1 MKKQYKIT
9 SENLSIY
16 GDLVTGRLVM
26 VLSEEENR
34 DFQLMSEKERLS
46 YLNLEGIFE
55 ITRFRV
61 KENEAPEWIE
71 VEEIEVPV
79 KGEETVT
86 ITVEEYENLLAARK
100 LKDRYKIKLSKV
112 EAERYKYYL
121 IIDELSDV
129 YGQDFFK

>member
-1 MKKQYKIT
+1 VI
-9 SENLSIY
+9 
-16 GDLVTGRLVM
+16 GRLVM
-26 VLSEEENR
+26 VLSEEEYR
-34 DFQLMSEKERLS
+34 DFQLMDEKERLN

-112 EAERYKYYL
+112 EAERCKYYL